1 MSAEGEISDR
11 WTQIR
16 EQLAERLKIDLIG
29 PASRDEVLPDRPTER
44 YATGILYP
52 QDSPLGPEQDEDG
65 GGEDDEG
72 EVPALAP
79 DAGAPSWT
87 MRKPSSAGLSFAV
100 RASGAEPVL
109 EVLVRA
115 ARYEP
120 EAAAEPD
127 GAVVRGRPRREA
139 ARWRR
144 VPIEET
150 IEVPVTQGEHPLRAI
165 PGAEG
170 LKLYALVVPLKGLR
184 TVTLALI
191 NENKR
196 GDSRAEDERHT
207 YFQVELVVK
216 PRAHAALAPRPSRRL
231 PLDEDSRA
239 AALIYRKAA
248 EYAVGHTASAMADLN
263 ADGTPASVRTSFLPS
278 HVVPS
283 TSDAGDPIFESLRG
297 DPKRRPLSAG
307 WLQSASPAEL
317 PGGLGL
323 VVEAY
328 ERWIKREQDR
338 LPALPAEHRP
348 QGKRHL
354 EECARGAQRMREG
367 IRLLGGDEAA
377 RTAFQLAQRA
387 MRRQHQWS
395 KGAADL
401 EWRPFQLGF
410 QLLVLASLASR
421 DHRDREVMDL
431 LWFPTGGGKTEA
443 YLALTAFVILLRR
456 LRATPKDDG
465 TGVAVL
471 TRYTLRLLTIQ
482 QFERAAAMILA
493 CEELRRLGRK
503 KAEGLPNLGRAPI
516 SIGLWVGKGA
526 TPLTIAEARA
536 LKPSDPSTP
545 KQLLTC
551 PACHGA
557 LDWKITSKCFP
568 VCEADG
574 CPVGS
579 LEPELPIWTVD
590 EDIYREAPSL
600 VFATVDKLA
609 QIVRKL
615 DSGVLFGRGGA
626 KSSAPPDLIIQDEL
640 HLISGPLGTMTG
652 LYETAVD
659 ELCTREGRRPK
670 IIGSTATIRRASEQI
685 QALFARPETYQFPP
699 PGLDAENSGFAVST
713 TERPGRHY
721 LGLTTA
727 GRSAKYLLQAV
738 TASLLQAAAM
748 PGLSEEVRDP
758 YWTLVNYFNSL
769 RELGSAVVLMQD
781 DVPTTIQQIA
791 ARRGEPP
798 REVDVPAELTSRVK
812 SIRDMLDQLGI
823 KAGKDGAIDVLLASN
838 MISVGIDIPRLG
850 LMVVNS
856 QPKSLS
862 EYIQATSRVGRG
874 KLPGLVVTIYNAS
887 RARDRSH
894 FETFPT
900 WHATLYREVE
910 ATSVTPFASRAQD
923 KALHAVLV
931 ALVRHLVPALRTRP
945 NLDVR
950 TRAQAEEIAARIE
963 ERARAVDGRELASV
977 SRKLKELLDE
987 WASAGPFDDYWND
1000 FKGKTL
1006 LISAEQKAAMRSAS
1020 GGGDD
1025 EPAAEGR
1032 WATPNSMR
1040 EVEPSTPF
1048 VLVRRLRSM
1057 EGDGGA

>member
-1 MSAEGEISDR
+1 DE
-11 WTQIR
+11 
-16 EQLAERLKIDLIG
+16 
-29 PASRDEVLPDRPTER
+29 SR
-44 YATGILYP
+44 
-52 QDSPLGPEQDEDG
+52 
-65 GGEDDEG
+65 
-72 EVPALAP
+72 
-79 DAGAPSWT
+79 
-87 MRKPSSAGLSFAV
+87 
-100 RASGAEPVL
+100 
-109 EVLVRA
+109 
-115 ARYEP
+115 
-120 EAAAEPD
+120 
-127 GAVVRGRPRREA
+127 
-139 ARWRR
+139 
-144 VPIEET
+144 
-150 IEVPVTQGEHPLRAI
+150 
-165 PGAEG
+165 
-170 LKLYALVVPLKGLR
+170 
-184 TVTLALI
+184 
-191 NENKR
+191 
-196 GDSRAEDERHT
+196 T

-216 PRAHAALAPRPSRRL
+216 PRAHAALVPRPSRRP

-248 EYAVGHTASAMADLN
+248 EYAVGHTASVMADLDQ
-263 ADGTPASVRTSFLPS
+263 DGTPASVRTSFLPS
-278 HVVPS
+278 YVVAA
-283 TSDAGDPIFESLRG
+283 TSDAGDPIFDCLRS
-297 DPKRRPLSAG
+297 DPERRPLSAG
-307 WLQSASPAEL
+307 WLQSASPAAL
-317 PGGLGL
+317 SAGLSL
-323 VVEAY
+323 LVEAY
-328 ERWIKREQDR
+328 ERWIKREHNR
-338 LPALPAEHRP
+338 LPDLPAEHQP
-348 QGKRHL
+348 QGKKHL
-354 EECARGAQRMREG
+354 EECTRGAQRMREG
-367 IRLLGGDEAA
+367 IRLLETEAV

-395 KGAADL
+395 KGAVDL

-410 QLLVLASLASR
+410 QLLVLASLAGR
-421 DHRDREVMDL
+421 DHKDREVMDL

-465 TGVAVL
+465 AGVAVL

-482 QFERAAAMILA
+482 QFERASAMILA
-493 CEELRRLGRK
+493 CEELRRLGGK
-503 KAEGLPNLGRAPI
+503 KAERLPDLCRAPI

-526 TPLTIAEARA
+526 TPLTIADAKAR
-536 LKPSDPSTP
+536 KPSDPSTP
-545 KQLLTC
+545 EQLLSC
-551 PACHGA
+551 PACHGK
-557 LDWKITSKCFP
+557 LVWKITSKCFP
-568 VCEADG
+568 VCAADG

-579 LEPELPIWTVD
+579 LDSELPIWTVD

-626 KSSAPPDLIIQDEL
+626 KTSAPPDLIIQDEL

-659 ELCTREGRRPK
+659 ELCTREGKRPK
-670 IIGSTATIRRASEQI
+670 IIGSTATIRRAPEQI
-685 QALFARPETYQFPP
+685 RALFARPQTYQFPS

-713 TERPGRHY
+713 NDRPGRHY
-721 LGLTTA
+721 IGLTTA

-738 TASLLQAAAM
+738 TASLLQAAAV
-748 PGLSEEVRDP
+748 PGLSEKERDP

-781 DVPTTIQQIA
+781 DVPTTMQQIA

-798 REVDVPAELTSRVK
+798 RELGVPAELTSRVK
-812 SIRDMLDQLGI
+812 SIRDMLDQLEI
-823 KAGKDGAIDVLLASN
+823 EAGQDGAIDVLLASN

-856 QPKSLS
+856 QPKNLS

-874 KLPGLVVTIYNAS
+874 KIPGLVVTIYNAS

-931 ALVRHLVPALRTRP
+931 ALVRHLVPALRTKP
-945 NLDVR
+945 NLDAR
-950 TRAQAEEIAARIE
+950 SRAQAEEIAARIE

-977 SRKLKELLDE
+977 SKKLKELLDE
-987 WASAGPFDDYWND
+987 WADSGPFDEYWND
-1000 FKGKTL
+1000 YKGMTL
-1006 LISAEQKAAMRSAS
+1006 LMSAEQLAAMKSA

-1025 EPAAEGR
+1025 DEPGAEGR

-1048 VLVRRLRSM
+1048 VLVSRLRSK
-1057 EGDGGA
+1057 EDGSGA